1 MGKLQ
6 NRVALVT
13 GGARGVGEAT
23 VRRFVREG
31 ASVVIAD
38 VRDELGTRVAD
49 ELGELAHYI
58 HLDVTSES
66 DWMRAV
72 KVTVDRFGKLD
83 GLVNNAAI
91 FEWCSLPDYSLES
104 YRRMVDVNQVGV
116 FLGMRSV
123 IAPMKETGGGTIVN
137 VSSVNGLV
145 GLSHSIAYAAAK
157 FAVTGMTR
165 SAALELQPLNIRVN
179 SVHPGLVRTP
189 LTMGSAGER
198 GTMPADVQG
207 GAQPEAIANVI
218 LYLTSD
224 ESNYSTGSQFVAD
237 GGVTSGMVG
246 IDPMASPTT

>member
-1 MGKLQ
+1 MGKLKS
-6 NRVALVT
+6 RVALIT

-23 VRRFVREG
+23 ARRFVQEG

-38 VRDELGTRVAD
+38 VRDELGKRVAH
-49 ELGELAHYI
+49 ELGNSAHYM
-58 HLDVTSES
+58 HLDVTSEG
-66 DWMRAV
+66 DWSRAV
-72 KVTVDRFGKLD
+72 AMTVERFGKLD

-91 FEWCSLPDYSLES
+91 FEWGSLPDYTLEK
-104 YRRMVDVNQVGV
+104 YRRMIDVNQVGV
-116 FLGMRSV
+116 FLGMRNV
-123 IAPMKETGGGTIVN
+123 IAPMKATGGGTIVN

-207 GAQPEAIANVI
+207 GAQPDAIANLI
-218 LYLTSD
+218 LYLTCA
-224 ESNYSTGSQFVAD
+224 ESYYSTGSQFVAD
-237 GGVTSGMVG
+237 GGVTSGMAG
-246 IDPMASPTT
+246 IDPSALPP